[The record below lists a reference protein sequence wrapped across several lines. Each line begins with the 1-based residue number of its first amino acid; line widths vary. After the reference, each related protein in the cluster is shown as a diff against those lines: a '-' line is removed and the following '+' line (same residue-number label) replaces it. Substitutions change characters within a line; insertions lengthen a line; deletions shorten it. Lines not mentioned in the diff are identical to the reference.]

1 MKNVLITVDADSAAR
16 TRAAVSEAIALVARE
31 PAQVHVLS
39 VQPRVSS
46 HVARFFAH
54 EELLAHQY
62 EAGAE
67 EMAGALAQ
75 LEAAH
80 VPCVSHVRVGRR
92 AETIAETA
100 HELHCGTILLGPPDA
115 MAPLDHLF
123 GSVAQQVRHMMAA
136 SADDCR
142 VIGA

>member
-1 MKNVLITVDADSAAR
+1 MKNVLIAVDADSAAR

-46 HVARFFAH
+46 HVSRFFAH
-54 EELLAHQY
+54 DELLAHQY
-62 EAGAE
+62 ESGTAD
-67 EMAGALAQ
+67 MAGALAQ
-75 LEAAH
+75 LKAAQ

-92 AETIAETA
+92 AETIAATA
-100 HELHCGTILLGPPDA
+100 HELHCSTILMGPEDS

-123 GSVAQQVRHMMAA
+123 GSVAQQVRHMLAA
-136 SADDCR
+136 SADECR

>member
-1 MKNVLITVDADSAAR
+1 MKNLLIAVDADSAAR
-16 TRAAVSEAIALVARE
+16 TRAAVNEAIALVARE

-46 HVARFFAH
+46 HVSRFFVH
-54 EELLAHQY
+54 DELMAHQY
-62 EAGAE
+62 EAGAA
-67 EMAGALAQ
+67 EMADALAQ

-100 HELHCGTILLGPPDA
+100 HELGCATILIGPEGA

-123 GSVAQQVRHMMAA
+123 GSVAQQVRHRMAA
-136 SADDCR
+136 SADNCR

>member
-1 MKNVLITVDADSAAR
+1 MKNVLIAVDADSAAR

-46 HVARFFAH
+46 HVSRFFAQD
-54 EELLAHQY
+54 ELQAHQY

-75 LEAAH
+75 LQAAH
-80 VPCVSHVRVGRR
+80 IPCVSHVRVGRR
-92 AETIAETA
+92 AETIAQTA
-100 HELHCGTILLGPPDA
+100 HELHCGTILMGPQDSMP
-115 MAPLDHLF
+115 PLDHLF